1 MIFDKFIETGSLT
14 KTDEFLLNNHFR
26 TKNGNPFSRFAIKG
40 ILTNPV
46 YMQADEDAYQYL
58 VDNNISLFCD
68 KALFDGAHGVMVY
81 NRTLQRKG
89 KTHQIKPMTEW
100 IVSVG
105 KHPGIISG
113 AKWIKVQSLLELNKS
128 KSYRKPR
135 SNVALLS
142 GVLRCA
148 DCGAY
153 MRPKMSTRTNAA
165 GEQIYTYI
173 CTNKERSKSEICHIK
188 NLNGNTIDASV
199 VEVIKNLGENKD
211 ELVKQLECIKKR
223 ILNESSGYSDTIASV
238 KAKIQNDEN
247 EIASLVSA
255 LAKAQGTSA
264 EKYVLSL
271 IDKTHK
277 HIEELKSQLD
287 SLEAAS
293 AHYNLDTIE
302 FDIVKQMLC
311 SFAQNIDEYSVEEK
325 RALIKTLVR
334 KIIWDGQTIHMYMFN
349 SDEGYDLSLTVDNS
363 VFTAT
368 NEPLG
373 KYRE

>member
-1 MIFDKFIETGSLT
+1 
-14 KTDEFLLNNHFR
+14 
-26 TKNGNPFSRFAIKG
+26 
-40 ILTNPV
+40 
-46 YMQADEDAYQYL
+46 
-58 VDNNISLFCD
+58 
-68 KALFDGAHGVMVY
+68 
-81 NRTLQRKG
+81 
-89 KTHQIKPMTEW
+89 
-100 IVSVG
+100 
-105 KHPGIISG
+105 
-113 AKWIKVQSLLELNKS
+113 
-128 KSYRKPR
+128 
-135 SNVALLS
+135 
-142 GVLRCA
+142 
-148 DCGAY
+148 

-188 NLNGNTIDASV
+188 NLNGNTLDASV

-277 HIEELKSQLD
+277 HIEELKSQLE

-334 KIIWDGQTIHMYMFN
+334 KIIWDGHTIHIYMFN
-349 SDEGYDLSLTVDNS
+349 SDEGYDLSLTVDNG
-363 VFTAT
+363 VFAAT